1 LSLLRLKE
9 IGEKNLK
16 RPPGRLD
23 LSTEEDGALFRHLQG
38 KTKPVLNNYLVSTFI
53 RRNSYWKGW
62 VALRKSFVQKKT
74 LSQLSVFY
82 TIL

>member
-38 KTKPVLNNYLVSTFI
+38 KIKPVLNNFLFQHLIDVIVSG
-53 RRNSYWKGW
+53 KVG
-62 VALRKSFVQKKT
+62 LH
-74 LSQLSVFY
+74 
-82 TIL
+82 